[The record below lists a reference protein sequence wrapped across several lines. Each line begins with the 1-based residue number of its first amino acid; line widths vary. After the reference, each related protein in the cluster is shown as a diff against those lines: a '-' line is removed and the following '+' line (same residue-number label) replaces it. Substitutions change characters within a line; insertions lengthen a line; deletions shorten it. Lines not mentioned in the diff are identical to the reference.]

1 MSNVDV
7 PISDKARERI
17 DDARAREINF
27 YVRRLLERG
36 GYRPEEI
43 EAVAAV
49 IIDTF
54 QRNEKLTREHLLR
67 RLLERGLPREAAE
80 QISGEIGVR

>member
-1 MSNVDV
+1 MPAALRMSNVDV

-49 IIDTF
+49 Y
-54 QRNEKLTREHLLR
+54 RKGAKSPLSVES
-67 RLLERGLPREAAE
+67 P
-80 QISGEIGVR
+80 